1 MEGGQKGTGSNLLED
16 EARAATLDLQGSDL
30 ALHSINGGIG

>member
-16 EARAATLDLQGSDL
+16 ETRAATLDLQASDL
-30 ALHSINGGIG
+30 ALHSINGGSG